1 MSARV
6 KCQLAIETIV
16 EVLTSNVRNCTLA
29 VVADMAS
36 MIVSLSRAYLGLT
49 TPGVSNRTTCLVSS
63 VHAPSIGTLVV
74 LVFLETAETC
84 V

>member
-1 MSARV
+1 
-6 KCQLAIETIV
+6 
-16 EVLTSNVRNCTLA
+16 
-29 VVADMAS
+29 MANT
-36 MIVSLSRAYLGLT
+36 IVSLSRAYLGLT
-49 TPGVSNRTTCLVSS
+49 TPGVSNRTTCLVPC